1 MIRLNGQGKD
11 IVEGVTL
18 KEMLEEAGYRLD
30 VIAVQVNGDIVSK
43 DQYASYRL
51 TDGDDIDVV
60 AFVGGGC

>member
-11 IVEGVTL
+11 IVEGITL

-51 TDGDDIDVV
+51 KDGDDIDVV

>member
-11 IVEGVTL
+11 IVEGITL